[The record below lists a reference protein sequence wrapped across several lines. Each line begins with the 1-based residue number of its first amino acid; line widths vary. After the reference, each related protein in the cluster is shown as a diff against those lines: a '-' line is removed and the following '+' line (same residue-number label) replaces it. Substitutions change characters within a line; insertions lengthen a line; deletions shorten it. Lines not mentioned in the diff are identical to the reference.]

1 MPASLTSS
9 FLNLVKGIFLILLL
23 SVYHRKIYA
32 EGKMRDCFDLNML
45 FIVVCSSRKIVLG
58 YSLLL
63 TWLGLIF
70 TILNG
75 ICLFQITKIQKLI
88 FLHGL
93 NGLNAGFS

>member
-32 EGKMRDCFDLNML
+32 EGKKRDCFDLNML
-45 FIVVCSSRKIVLG
+45 FDVVCSSRKIEFG

-63 TWLGLIF
+63 TWISLIF
-70 TILNG
+70 TTLNG
-75 ICLFQITKIQKLI
+75 MCLFQITKIQKLI
-88 FLHGL
+88 FVH
-93 NGLNAGFS
+93 GLNAGFS